1 MSPDQFFKFSSEIF
15 QKIIILQIL
24 NKNTGISI
32 SKSNVS
38 KQLKNIHFPISQEE
52 GILDSSIPERYN
64 RVRIESRTQRRDLI
78 LDGSSADPRGAFE
91 TKGIV

>member
-1 MSPDQFFKFSSEIF
+1 MSLDQFFKFSSEIF

-64 RVRIESRTQRRDLI
+64 RVRTQRRDLI